1 MLFSH
6 YHAAPSHETEGAW
19 GAVSLDRLLTL
30 AEVARRGSITEAA
43 KALGLTQ
50 PAATRRLQLL
60 EEEIG
65 APLLARGR
73 KGVRLT
79 ETGRLVAAEGE
90 ALLER
95 YDRLIADVRKLQRL
109 EAGTVRVGGGAT
121 AVSAL
126 LPEVIRRFRGLH
138 RDIVFEVR
146 EAGSRDI
153 AAAVAREE
161 LELGL
166 VTLPVQ
172 SDGLDLLPLLRD
184 RIVLVAPKG
193 HLFAGKRVAPSA
205 LKGEPLIGFEAGSAI
220 RRLIDDALARRGIG
234 MELVMELRSIQSILK
249 MVELGLGLA
258 FVSSLGV
265 TRDTVV
271 VDVPG
276 LKIERTLAVA
286 TKRGRPLSAAA
297 AAFLKQLRA

>member
-1 MLFSH
+1 M
-6 YHAAPSHETEGAW
+6 
-19 GAVSLDRLLTL
+19 SLDRLETL
-30 AEVARRGSITEAA
+30 AEVAARGSITEAA

-50 PAATRRLQLL
+50 PAASRRLQLL

-79 ETGRLVAAEGE
+79 ETGKLVVAEGE

-95 YDRLIADVRKLQRL
+95 YHRLLSDVRKLQGL

-121 AVSAL
+121 AVTAL
-126 LPEVIRRFRGLH
+126 LPGAIRRFRAQYK
-138 RDIVFEVR
+138 DIVFEVR
-146 EAGSRDI
+146 EAGSREI

-166 VTLPVQ
+166 VTLPVHA
-172 SDGLDLLPLLRD
+172 DGLDLRPLLRD
-184 RIVLVAPKG
+184 RIVLVAPRD
-193 HLFAGKRVAPSA
+193 HLFAGKRVAAAA
-205 LKGEPLIGFEAGSAI
+205 LKGSPLIGFEAGSAI
-220 RRLIDDALARRGIG
+220 RRIIDDALLRRGIA
-234 MELVMELRSIQSILK
+234 MQIVMELRSIQSILR

-258 FVSSLGV
+258 FVSSLGLGTDAV
-265 TRDTVV
+265 RI
-271 VDVPG
+271 DVPG
-276 LKIERTLAVA
+276 LRIERTLAVA

-297 AAFLKQLRA
+297 ASFLKQLRG

>member
-1 MLFSH
+1 M
-6 YHAAPSHETEGAW
+6 
-19 GAVSLDRLLTL
+19 SLDRLETL
-30 AEVARRGSITEAA
+30 SEVAARGSITEAA

-79 ETGRLVAAEGE
+79 ETGKLVLAEGE

-95 YDRLIADVRKLQRL
+95 YHRLLSDVRKLQRL

-121 AVSAL
+121 AVTAL
-126 LPEVIRRFRGLH
+126 LPGAIRRFRLEH
-138 RDIVFEVR
+138 KEIVFEVR

-166 VTLPVQ
+166 VTLPVH
-172 SDGLDLLPLLRD
+172 SDGLDLRPLLRD
-184 RIVLVAPKG
+184 RIVLVAPKD
-193 HLFAGKRVAPSA
+193 HLFAGKRVAPAA
-205 LKGEPLIGFEAGSAI
+205 LNGSPLIGFEAGSAI
-220 RRLIDDALARRGIG
+220 RRLIDDALLRRGIA
-234 MELVMELRSIQSILK
+234 MQIVMELRSIQSILR

-258 FVSSLGV
+258 FVSSLGIGAEAV
-265 TRDTVV
+265 RI
-271 VDVPG
+271 DVPG
-276 LKIERTLAVA
+276 LRIERTLAVA

>member
-1 MLFSH
+1 M
-6 YHAAPSHETEGAW
+6 
-19 GAVSLDRLLTL
+19 SLDRLAML
-30 AEVARRGSITEAA
+30 AEVARRGSITAA
-43 KALGLTQ
+43 ARALGLTQ

-60 EEEIG
+60 EEEFQ

-79 ETGRLVAAEGE
+79 EAGRLVAVEGE

-95 YDRLIADVRKLQRL
+95 YERLVADVAKLQRL
-109 EAGTVRVGGGAT
+109 EVGAVRIGGGAT

-126 LPEVIRRFRGLH
+126 LPELIRRFRGLYK
-138 RDIVFEVR
+138 DIVFEVR
-146 EAGSRDI
+146 EAGSREI
-153 AAAVAREE
+153 AAAVLREE
-161 LELGL
+161 LDLGL

-172 SDGLDLLPLLRD
+172 SDGLDLLALRRD

-205 LKGEPLIGFEAGSAI
+205 LNGEALIGFEAGSAI
-220 RRLIDDALARRGIG
+220 RRLIDDALAKKGIA
-234 MELVMELRSIQSILK
+234 MQVVMELRSIQSILR
-249 MVELGLGLA
+249 MVDLGLGLA

-265 TRDTVV
+265 TKETVV

-276 LKIERTLAVA
+276 LRIDRTLAVA
-286 TKRGRPLSAAA
+286 TKRGRPLPAAA
-297 AAFLKQLRA
+297 AAFLKQLRG

>member
-1 MLFSH
+1 M
-6 YHAAPSHETEGAW
+6 
-19 GAVSLDRLLTL
+19 SLDRLLTL

-60 EEEIG
+60 EEEVG
-65 APLLARGR
+65 ATLLARGR

-79 ETGRLVAAEGE
+79 ETGRIVAAEGE

-126 LPEVIRRFRGLH
+126 LPEVIRSFRGLH
-138 RDIVFEVR
+138 KDIVFEVR
-146 EAGSRDI
+146 EAGSREI

-184 RIVLVAPKG
+184 RIVLVAPRD
-193 HLFAGKRVAPSA
+193 HLFAGRRVAPSA

-234 MELVMELRSIQSILK
+234 MELVMELRSIQSILR
-249 MVELGLGLA
+249 MVDLGLGLA
-258 FVSSLGV
+258 FVSSLGI
-265 TRDTVV
+265 TKDTVV

-276 LKIERTLAVA
+276 LRIERTIAVA
-286 TKRGRPLSAAA
+286 TKRGRPLSPAA

>member
-1 MLFSH
+1 M
-6 YHAAPSHETEGAW
+6 
-19 GAVSLDRLLTL
+19 SLDRLLTL
-30 AEVARRGSITEAA
+30 SEVARRGSITAA
-43 KALGLTQ
+43 ARSLGLTQ

-60 EEEIG
+60 EEEVG

-95 YDRLIADVRKLQRL
+95 YDRLISDVRKLQRL
-109 EAGTVRVGGGAT
+109 ELGTVRVGGGAT

-126 LPEVIRRFRGLH
+126 LPAAIRRFRGLH

-146 EAGSRDI
+146 EAGSREI
-153 AAAVAREE
+153 AAAVLREE

-172 SDGLDLLPLLRD
+172 AEGLDLLPLVRD

-193 HLFAGKRVAPSA
+193 HLFSGRRVAPSA
-205 LKGEPLIGFEAGSAI
+205 LGGEALIGFEAGSAI
-220 RRLIDDALARRGIG
+220 RRLIDDALVRRGIA
-234 MELVMELRSIQSILK
+234 MHVVMELRSIQSILR
-249 MVELGLGLA
+249 MVDLGLGLA

-265 TRDTVV
+265 AKDTVV

-276 LKIERTLAVA
+276 LRIERTLAVA

-297 AAFLKQLRA
+297 AAFLKQLRG

>member
-1 MLFSH
+1 M
-6 YHAAPSHETEGAW
+6 
-19 GAVSLDRLLTL
+19 SLDRLLTL

-43 KALGLTQ
+43 KALRLTQ

-60 EEEIG
+60 EEEVG

-79 ETGRLVAAEGE
+79 EAGRLVAAEGE

-95 YDRLIADVRKLQRL
+95 YDRLLDDVRKLQRL

-121 AVSAL
+121 AVSSI

-138 RDIVFEVR
+138 RDVVFEVR
-146 EAGSRDI
+146 EAGSREI
-153 AAAVAREE
+153 AAALEREE
-161 LELGL
+161 LDLGL
-166 VTLPVQ
+166 VTLPVR
-172 SDGLDLLPLLRD
+172 SDGLDLLPLVRD

-193 HLFAGKRVAPSA
+193 HLFDGRRVQPGA
-205 LKGEPLIGFEAGSAI
+205 LRGEPLIGFEAGSAI
-220 RRLIDDALARRGIG
+220 RRLIDDALARRGIA
-234 MELVMELRSIQSILK
+234 MQVVMELRSIQSILR

-258 FVSSLGV
+258 FVSRMGV
-265 TRDTVV
+265 ARDTVV

-276 LKIERTLAVA
+276 LRIERTLAVA

>member
-1 MLFSH
+1 MSF
-6 YHAAPSHETEGAW
+6 
-19 GAVSLDRLLTL
+19 DRLEML
-30 AEVARRGSITEAA
+30 AEVARRGSVTAAA

-79 ETGRLVAAEGE
+79 ETGKIVAAEGE

-95 YDRLIADVRKLQRL
+95 YDRMVADVRKLQRL
-109 EAGTVRVGGGAT
+109 EAGAVRVGGGAT

-138 RDIVFEVR
+138 KDIVFEVR
-146 EAGSRDI
+146 EAGSKEV
-153 AAAVAREE
+153 AAAVLREE
-161 LELGL
+161 LDLGL

-172 SDGLDLLPLLRD
+172 SDGLDLRPLLRD

-193 HLFAGKRVAPSA
+193 HLFAGRRVQPAA
-205 LKGEPLIGFEAGSAI
+205 LSGEPLIGFEAGSSI
-220 RRLIDDALARRGIG
+220 RRIIDDALARRGIA
-234 MELVMELRSIQSILK
+234 MQVVMELRSIQSILR
-249 MVELGLGLA
+249 MVELGLGLG

-265 TRDTVV
+265 TKEAVV
-271 VDVPG
+271 VNVPG
-276 LKIERTLAVA
+276 LAIERTLAVA
-286 TKRGRPLSAAA
+286 TKRGRPLPAAA

>member
-1 MLFSH
+1 M
-6 YHAAPSHETEGAW
+6 
-19 GAVSLDRLLTL
+19 SLDRLLTL
-30 AEVARRGSITEAA
+30 AEVAHRGSITEAA
-43 KALGLTQ
+43 RALGLTQ

-79 ETGRLVAAEGE
+79 ETGKLVASEGE

-95 YDRLIADVRKLQRL
+95 YERLLSDVRKLQRL

-121 AVSAL
+121 AVTAL
-126 LPEVIRRFRGLH
+126 LPEVIRRFRAAH
-138 RDIVFEVR
+138 KEIIFEVR
-146 EAGSRDI
+146 EAGSREI

-166 VTLPVQ
+166 VTLPVH
-172 SDGLDLLPLLRD
+172 SDGLDLRPLLRD
-184 RIVLVAPKG
+184 RIVLVAPKD
-193 HLFAGKRVAPSA
+193 HLFAGKRVAPGA
-205 LKGEPLIGFEAGSAI
+205 LNGSPLIGFEAGSAI
-220 RRLIDDALARRGIG
+220 RRIIDDALLRRGIA
-234 MELVMELRSIQSILK
+234 MQIVMELRSIQSILK

-258 FVSSLGV
+258 FVSSLGLSK
-265 TRDTVV
+265 DTVSV
-271 VDVPG
+271 EVPG
-276 LKIERTLAVA
+276 LRIERTLAVA
-286 TKRGRPLSAAA
+286 TKRGRPLSPAA

>member
-1 MLFSH
+1 
-6 YHAAPSHETEGAW
+6 
-19 GAVSLDRLLTL
+19 VSLDRLMTL
-30 AEVARRGSITEAA
+30 AEVARRGSITAAA
-43 KALGLTQ
+43 KAHGLTQ

-79 ETGRLVAAEGE
+79 ETGRIVAAEGE

-95 YDRLIADVRKLQRL
+95 YERLIADVRKLQRL
-109 EAGTVRVGGGAT
+109 EAGAVRVGGGAT

-146 EAGSRDI
+146 EAGSREI

-161 LELGL
+161 LDLGL

-172 SDGLDLLPLLRD
+172 SDGLDLLPLRRD
-184 RIVLVAPKG
+184 RIVLVAPRN
-193 HLFAGKRVAPSA
+193 HLFAGRRVAPSA
-205 LKGEPLIGFEAGSAI
+205 LGGEPLIGFEAGSAI
-220 RRLIDDALARRGIG
+220 RRIIDDALARKGIA
-234 MELVMELRSIQSILK
+234 MQVVMELRSIQSILK

-258 FVSSLGV
+258 FVSMLGIAKE
-265 TRDTVV
+265 TVV

-276 LKIERTLAVA
+276 LRIERTLAVA
-286 TKRGRPLSAAA
+286 TKRGRPLPAAA
-297 AAFLKQLRA
+297 AAFLKELRA